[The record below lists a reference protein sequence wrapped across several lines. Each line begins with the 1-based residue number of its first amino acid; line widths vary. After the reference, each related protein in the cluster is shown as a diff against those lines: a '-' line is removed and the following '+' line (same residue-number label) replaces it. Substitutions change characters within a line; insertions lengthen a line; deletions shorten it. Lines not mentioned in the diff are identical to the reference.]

1 MPSYLSTSTTT
12 WVQVTILASSPIISW
27 QIDGEKMETVTDF
40 IFLGSKITVVSDCSH
55 EIKRYL
61 LWKKNYHKPRQC
73 IKKQRHYFKGK
84 CPYSRNYDFSSSHVW
99 TWKLDH
105 KGGWA
110 QKNCCFWTVVLE
122 TLESPLDCKDTKWVN
137 SKGNQPLILEG
148 SMLKLKLQYFG
159 YLMQR
164 TDSSEKILML
174 GNIEGRKRRG
184 QKMSWLGGIID
195 SMQTS
200 LSKLRERVRDR
211 EDWRAAV
218 RGVAKSRTQ
227 LSDGTT
233 DAIGEEQ
240 RNTSRRNEESGPKQ
254 KQCRVVDVSGIES
267 KLQCYKQYCIDTGML
282 APWIKVHWKWSN
294 RRWQQWTLTFFK
306 PVN

>member
-1 MPSYLSTSTTT
+1 
-12 WVQVTILASSPIISW
+12 
-27 QIDGEKMETVTDF
+27 
-40 IFLGSKITVVSDCSH
+40 
-55 EIKRYL
+55 
-61 LWKKNYHKPRQC
+61 
-73 IKKQRHYFKGK
+73 
-84 CPYSRNYDFSSSHVW
+84 
-99 TWKLDH
+99 
-105 KGGWA
+105 
-110 QKNCCFWTVVLE
+110 
-122 TLESPLDCKDTKWVN
+122 
-137 SKGNQPLILEG
+137 
-148 SMLKLKLQYFG
+148 MLKLKLQYFG

-184 QKMSWLGGIID
+184 KKMSWLGGITD

-218 RGVAKSRTQ
+218 HGVAKSRTQ

-267 KLQCYKQYCIDTGML
+267 KLQCYKQYCINTGML
-282 APWIKVHWKWSN
+282 AP
-294 RRWQQWTLTFFK
+294 
-306 PVN
+306 